1 MELIIAT
8 HNENKVLEFK
18 KKLSSKYLLKSLS
31 DLNFTDEIP
40 ENENSI
46 KKNAIF
52 KSKFIHNIFKSNVFS
67 DDTGLEIE
75 SLNNEPGVHSAR
87 YSGEKK
93 DPLKNINLV
102 LKKMKGVSNRK
113 ARFRTVI
120 SLMMDNKNYC
130 FEGIV
135 NGTIIDKPKG
145 DMGFGYDP
153 IFIANNMNKTFAE
166 ITLIEKNKIS
176 HRAIATNKLIDFL
189 NKKVI

>member
-18 KKLSSKYLLKSLS
+18 KKLSSKYLLKSLH
-31 DLNFTDEIP
+31 DLNFKDSIP

-52 KSKFIHNIFKSNVFS
+52 KSKFVHNIFKSNVFS

-75 SLNNEPGVHSAR
+75 SLDNEPGVNSAR

-93 DPLKNINLV
+93 DSLKNIELV
-102 LKKMKGVSNRK
+102 LKKMKGVLNRK
-113 ARFRTVI
+113 ARFRTTI
-120 SLMMDNKNYC
+120 SLIIDNKNYC

-135 NGTIIDKPKG
+135 NGTIIDTPKG

-153 IFIANNMNKTFAE
+153 IFVANNMKKTFAE
-166 ITLIEKNKIS
+166 ITLSEKNKIS

-189 NKKVI
+189 NKKVF

>member
-31 DLNFTDEIP
+31 DLNFTEEIP

-87 YSGEKK
+87 YGGEKK

>member
-31 DLNFTDEIP
+31 DLNFTEEIP

-87 YSGEKK
+87 YGGEKK

-135 NGTIIDKPKG
+135 NGTIIDKAKG
-145 DMGFGYDP
+145 NMGFGYDP
-153 IFIANNMNKTFAE
+153 IFVADNMNKTFAE

-176 HRAIATNKLIDFL
+176 HRALAINKLIHFL
-189 NKKVI
+189 KKN

>member
-135 NGTIIDKPKG
+135 NGTIIDKVRG

-153 IFIANNMNKTFAE
+153 IFVAENMNKTFAE

>member
-1 MELIIAT
+1 MELIVAT
-8 HNENKVLEFK
+8 HNKNKVLEFK
-18 KKLSSKYLLKSLS
+18 KKLSNNFSIKSLH
-31 DLNFTDEIP
+31 DLNFYEEIP

-52 KSKFIHNIFKSNVFS
+52 KSKFIHNIYKLNVFS

-75 SLNNEPGVHSAR
+75 SLNNEPGVRSAR
-87 YSGEKK
+87 YSGEEK
-93 DPLKNINLV
+93 DPLKNIELV
-102 LKKMKGVSNRK
+102 LKKLEGISNRK

-120 SLMMDNKNYC
+120 SLIYNDKNYC

-145 DMGFGYDP
+145 NMGFGYDP
-153 IFIANNMNKTFAE
+153 IFVANNMKETFAE
-166 ITLIEKNKIS
+166 ISLDEKNKIS

-189 NKKVI
+189 SKKVF

>member
-40 ENENSI
+40 ENENTI

-135 NGTIIDKPKG
+135 NGTIIDKVKG

-153 IFIANNMNKTFAE
+153 IFVADNMNKTFAE
-166 ITLIEKNKIS
+166 ISLIEKNKIS

>member
-135 NGTIIDKPKG
+135 NGTIIDNAKG

-153 IFIANNMNKTFAE
+153 IFVADNMNKTFAE
-166 ITLIEKNKIS
+166 ITLIQKNKIS

>member
-8 HNENKVLEFK
+8 HNENKVQEFK
-18 KKLSSKYLLKSLS
+18 KKMSNKYLLKSLC
-31 DLNFTDEIP
+31 DLNFKGEIP

-75 SLNNEPGVHSAR
+75 SLGNEPGVHSAR

-102 LKKMKGVSNRK
+102 LKKMKEVSNRK

-120 SLMMDNKNYC
+120 SLVMDNKNYC

-135 NGTIIDKPKG
+135 NGTIIDKSRG
-145 DMGFGYDP
+145 DMGFGYDS
-153 IFIANNMNKTFAE
+153 IFVADNMKKTFAE

-189 NKKVI
+189 NEN

>member
-8 HNENKVLEFK
+8 HNENKVKEFK

-31 DLNFTDEIP
+31 DLNFTEEIP

-102 LKKMKGVSNRK
+102 LKKMNGVSNRK
-113 ARFRTVI
+113 ARFKTVI
-120 SLMMDNKNYC
+120 SLLIDNKNYC

-135 NGTIIDKPKG
+135 NGTIIDKPRG

-153 IFIANNMNKTFAE
+153 IFVADNMNKTFAE

-189 NKKVI
+189 NEKVI

>member
-31 DLNFTDEIP
+31 DLNFTEEIP
-40 ENENSI
+40 ENENTI

-135 NGTIIDKPKG
+135 NGTIIDKVRG

-153 IFIANNMNKTFAE
+153 IFVAENMNKTFAE

>member
-31 DLNFTDEIP
+31 DLNFTEEIP
-40 ENENSI
+40 ENENTI

-120 SLMMDNKNYC
+120 SLMMNNKNYC

-135 NGTIIDKPKG
+135 NGTIIDKVKG

-153 IFIANNMNKTFAE
+153 IFVADNMNKTFAE
-166 ITLIEKNKIS
+166 ISLIEKNKIS

>member
-18 KKLSSKYLLKSLS
+18 KKLSSKYLLKSLH
-31 DLNFTDEIP
+31 DLNFKDSIP

-52 KSKFIHNIFKSNVFS
+52 KSKFVHNIFKSNVFS

-75 SLNNEPGVHSAR
+75 SLDNEPGVNSAR

-93 DPLKNINLV
+93 DSLKNIELV
-102 LKKMKGVSNRK
+102 LKKMKGVLNRK
-113 ARFRTVI
+113 ARFRTTI
-120 SLMMDNKNYC
+120 SLIIDNKNYC

-135 NGTIIDKPKG
+135 NGTIIDTPKG

-153 IFIANNMNKTFAE
+153 IFVANNMKKTFAE
-166 ITLIEKNKIS
+166 ITMSEKNKIS

-189 NKKVI
+189 NEKVF

>member
-31 DLNFTDEIP
+31 DLNFTEEIP

-153 IFIANNMNKTFAE
+153 IFVADNMNKTFAE

>member
-18 KKLSSKYLLKSLS
+18 KKLGSKYLLKSLS
-31 DLNFTDEIP
+31 DLNFTEEIP

-102 LKKMKGVSNRK
+102 LKKMNGVSNRK
-113 ARFRTVI
+113 ARFKTVI
-120 SLMMDNKNYC
+120 SLLIDNKNYC

-153 IFIANNMNKTFAE
+153 IFVADNMNKTFAE

-189 NKKVI
+189 NEKVI

>member
-31 DLNFTDEIP
+31 DLNFTEEIP
-40 ENENSI
+40 ENENTI

-135 NGTIIDKPKG
+135 NGTIIDKAKG

-153 IFIANNMNKTFAE
+153 IFVADNMNKTFAE
-166 ITLIEKNKIS
+166 ISLIEKNKIS

>member
-31 DLNFTDEIP
+31 DLNFTEEIP
-40 ENENSI
+40 ENENTI

-135 NGTIIDKPKG
+135 NGTIIDKVKG

-153 IFIANNMNKTFAE
+153 IFVADNMNKTFAE

>member
-18 KKLSSKYLLKSLS
+18 KKLGSKYKLKSLS
-31 DLNFTDEIP
+31 DLNFTEEIP

-135 NGTIIDKPKG
+135 NGTIIDKVRG

-153 IFIANNMNKTFAE
+153 IFVAENMNKTFAE